1 MNEHFQS
8 RLTPS
13 DSELVMMIESLVNC
27 GLEIRNGGD
36 CWFVHVPYPQKVD
49 ADVLAAIMAAIEG
62 KAGNRLREIKDMPDE
77 NSFLVYVNF
86 SEKELPELEGWAGD
100 QMKPDMSAGT
110 AKLYKGEIVLAL
122 IVGRDNIDRLIKFTG
137 GGEMEIERRPGGKAV
152 YHFVDQATGLM
163 RHVPEGD
170 YIVWRTGKPFEIVKK
185 EDWIQSWK

>member
-1 MNEHFQS
+1 MNEHFRS

-36 CWFVHVPYPQKVD
+36 CWFVHVPYPQKMD

-77 NSFLVYVNF
+77 NSFLVFVNF
-86 SEKELPELEGWAGD
+86 SEKELPELDGYVGD
-100 QMKPDMSAGT
+100 QTKPDWSAGT
-110 AKLYKGEIVLAL
+110 ILFYKGDIVTGLEVL
-122 IVGRDNIDRLIKFTG
+122 RDNIDRLIKFTG
-137 GGEMEIERRPGGKAV
+137 GGEMEIEKRTGGKAV

-170 YIVWRTGKPFEIVKK
+170 YIVWRKDGKPFEIVKK
-185 EDWIQSWK
+185 EDGIR

>member
-1 MNEHFQS
+1 MNEYFQS
-8 RLTPS
+8 RLTPG

-27 GLEIRNGGD
+27 GLEIQNGGD
-36 CWFVHVPYPQKVD
+36 CWFVHVPYPQKMD

-62 KAGNRLREIKDMPDE
+62 KAGDRLREIKDMPDE
-77 NSFLVYVNF
+77 NSFLVFVNF

-100 QMKPDMSAGT
+100 QSKPDYRAGT
-110 AKLYKGEIVLAL
+110 AKVYKGKIVLAL

-137 GGEMEIERRPGGKAV
+137 GGEMEIEKCPGGKAV

-170 YIVWRTGKPFEIVKK
+170 YIVWRQGKPFEIVKK
-185 EDWIQSWK
+185 EDWVRYE